1 LEATVQGGHRRLQ
14 LTLFLVGLLVVL
26 LASVRVAMVT
36 SWYACHVSGGGY
48 DNAYIS
54 DEIYYVDAARRI
66 LVNVFGYRSPLF
78 NYSGE
83 TASNYYNFEHPPL
96 GKYIIAASMVLLGD
110 RPFSWRAPSVIMASL
125 IPLIIYLGLSWGRDA
140 RWILIGAAAGILAS
154 ADHIL
159 VVMGSV
165 ALLDIYAA
173 FFLSLAIVSA
183 FRERFLLSSVFEG
196 LAWAS
201 KETAVPGLLAIWL
214 LIALRSPNRK
224 GLKLI
229 GLTLLVTL
237 AVFLLAYVPLFAHF
251 GLIYVI
257 QQTIGGYKWDME
269 SRPPGPPTSTP
280 SGWFFNVDPFV
291 LSYSPLLTAS
301 MTEAFEVPA
310 MVSAL
315 AIFVAGMINDRSLV
329 RAGDAFFVM
338 EFVGLWTVYLI
349 GNHTLYSFYSVVF
362 TPASAV
368 TMAEVLDIISR
379 KMIKNK
385 IKIINTSSSI

>member
-1 LEATVQGGHRRLQ
+1 MEAAAQGGRRRLQ
-14 LTLFLVGLLVVL
+14 LAVFLVGLVVVL
-26 LASVRVAMVT
+26 LASARVAMVT
-36 SWYACHVSGGGY
+36 SWYASHVSGGGY

-66 LVNVFGYRSPLF
+66 LVNVFGYRGPLF

-96 GKYIIAASMVLLGD
+96 GKYIIAASMALLGD
-110 RPFSWRAPSVIMASL
+110 RPFSWRVPSIIMASL
-125 IPLIIYLGLSWGRDA
+125 IPLIIYLGLSWGRDV
-140 RWILIGAAAGILAS
+140 RWVLIGAAAGVLAS

-201 KETAVPGLLAIWL
+201 KETAVPGLLAIWI
-214 LIALRSPNRK
+214 LIALRNPNRK
-224 GLKLI
+224 GLRLI

-237 AVFLLAYVPLFAHF
+237 AMFLLTYVPLFVHF
-251 GLIYVI
+251 GPTYVI
-257 QQTIGGYKWDME
+257 QQAIGGYKWDLE

-291 LSYSPLLTAS
+291 LSYSPLMAAS

-315 AIFVAGMINDRSLV
+315 AIFVAGIINYRSLV
-329 RAGDAFFVM
+329 RAGDAFFVA
-338 EFVGLWTVYLI
+338 EFVGLWAVYLA

-368 TMAEVLDIISR
+368 TIAEVLDIISR
-379 KMIKNK
+379 KLIKK
-385 IKIINTSSSI
+385 